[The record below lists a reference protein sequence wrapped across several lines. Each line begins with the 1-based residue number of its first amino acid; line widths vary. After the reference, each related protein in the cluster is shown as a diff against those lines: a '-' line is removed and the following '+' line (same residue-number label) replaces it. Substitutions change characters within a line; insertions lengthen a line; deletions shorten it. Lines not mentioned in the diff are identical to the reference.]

1 MSIVH
6 KIESLLPTSWVE
18 SWRIYKKR
26 NAKQKQ
32 YARKIEQ
39 LRTSNRPVKVLF
51 FALESSAWKYES
63 VYRLMEQDPLFEPLV
78 LVCPIVNHGEEYR
91 LKKMR
96 ECYLYFK
103 SNGYN
108 TLMAYD
114 EATDEYIDAHDLHPD
129 IIFYTNP
136 YRYLIDDR
144 YFIHQFNDVLTC
156 YTNYA
161 YNNILAKYTC
171 GLEFHQLLWRYY
183 IENDDNLALAKQYY
197 DGKNCKV
204 TGYPLIDMF
213 QHYKV
218 QSWPWKL
225 KDKQLKRVIWAP
237 HHTIEGNTDDIALS
251 TFLQYYDTM
260 LSLAEQYKDRIQFAF
275 KPHPLLISALYNHPK
290 WGKERTDAYYKKWA
304 EGENTTYISGAYLDL
319 FCSSDAMIHDSGSFI
334 IEYMYVNKP
343 VMILTD
349 GGRLA
354 QCNVTATNAYKCH
367 YEGKSERD
375 IVEFI
380 ENTILQGVDTK
391 VDMRNAFYKKYLMP
405 PYGESVAQNIID
417 DIKDNLTKRG

>member
-1 MSIVH
+1 MNIVH
-6 KIESLLPTSWVE
+6 KIESHLPQKWVDYWRFIKLYLRKQRQYKRVIKRLKKKE
-18 SWRIYKKR
+18 SPIR
-26 NAKQKQ
+26 
-32 YARKIEQ
+32 
-39 LRTSNRPVKVLF
+39 VFF
-51 FALESSAWKYES
+51 FALDPSTWKYES
-63 VYRLMEQDPLFEPLV
+63 VYRLMEKDDKFDPIV
-78 LVCPIVNHGEEYR
+78 LVCPIDNQDEEYKFR
-91 LKKMR
+91 KMK
-96 ECYLYFK
+96 ETYSFFK
-103 SNGYN
+103 CNGYN

-114 EATDEYIDAHDLHPD
+114 EVKDAYIDAHDLYPD

-136 YRYLIDDR
+136 YSSLIDER
-144 YFIHQFNDVLTC
+144 YFIHQLNDVLTC

-161 YNNILAKYTC
+161 YNNILAQYTC

-183 IENDDNLALAKQYY
+183 IENDDNLALVKQYY
-197 DGKNCKV
+197 NGKNCKV

-225 KDKQLKRVIWAP
+225 KDKQMKRVIWAP

-251 TFLQYYDTM
+251 TFLQYYDAM
-260 LSLAEQYKDRIQFAF
+260 LAIAERYKDRIQFAF
-275 KPHPLLISALYNHPK
+275 KPHPLLIRALYKHPE

-367 YEGKSERD
+367 YEGKCEKD

-380 ENTILQGVDTK
+380 ENTILHGGDAK
-391 VDMRNAFYKKYLMP
+391 VDMRDAFYKKYLLP
-405 PYGESVAQNIID
+405 PYGESVAQNILD
-417 DIKDNLTKRG
+417 DIKDNITKRR